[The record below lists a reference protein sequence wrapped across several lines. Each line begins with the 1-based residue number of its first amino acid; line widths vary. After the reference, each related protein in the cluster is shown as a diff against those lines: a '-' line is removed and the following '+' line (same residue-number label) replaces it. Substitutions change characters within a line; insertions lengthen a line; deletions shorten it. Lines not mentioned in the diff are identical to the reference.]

1 VSYIFPEAQFVR
13 SFNTIIGGIL
23 FLLLFSSLLFAAD
36 FERDVIPTKAGPFV
50 VTFIGHGTLMFQ
62 FGGKVIH
69 VDPWSAVADYSE
81 LPRGDLV
88 LLTHHHIDHLDSLAL
103 TLARKPYAKILG
115 TWECARLYPGISVM
129 RNGDAADTLGI
140 HTEAVPAYNL
150 RAPGR
155 GQVHPKGACNGYILT
170 AGGVRIYIMSE
181 TQNIPELKNIKDID
195 VAFIAMD
202 GVFNMTPEEAAEA
215 VKVFMPKVV
224 YPYHTGAAD
233 VSAFARAMEGTGVEV
248 RIRKMR

>member
-1 VSYIFPEAQFVR
+1 MPPSLR
-13 SFNTIIGGIL
+13 GIVVYFFIVL
-23 FLLLFSSLLFAAD
+23 CAATLYAVD
-36 FERDVIPTKAGPFV
+36 FERDLIPTSAGPV
-50 VTFIGHGTLMFQ
+50 RVTFIGHGTLMFE

-69 VDPWSAVADYSE
+69 VDPWSAVGDYST

-115 TWECARLYPGISVM
+115 TYDCARAYPGVTVM
-129 RNGDAADTLGI
+129 RNGDVADTLGLHI
-140 HTEAVPAYNL
+140 EAVPAYNL
-150 RAPGR
+150 RVPGK
-155 GQVHPKGACNGYILT
+155 GQVHPKGACNGYIVT
-170 AGGVRIYIMSE
+170 VGGVRLYFAGE
-181 TQNIPELKNIKDID
+181 TQNIPELKDVKDID

-202 GVFNMTPEEAAEA
+202 GVFNMDAEEAAAA

-224 YPYHTGAAD
+224 YPIHTGGAD
-233 VSAFARAMEGTGVEV
+233 PSAFARALEGSGIEV